1 MRGDPTDDEGHAE
14 ADAGADGSGDP
25 DPSPGDGGRR
35 TDGRIVVA
43 VAGLVVL
50 VVGVVG
56 VLAARMDG
64 DAGQV
69 LAATRLEPLTD
80 VPEAAAAVIDVGETD
95 TLDVTFDGPGL
106 PTVPTV
112 EGYYEV
118 WLTDE
123 QAEDMVSLGPLRDDG
138 IYRIP
143 DGVDF
148 HEFPVVDVSIEPDD
162 GDPSHSGSSVLRGTL
177 IT

>member
-1 MRGDPTDDEGHAE
+1 VRGYSTDDEVE
-14 ADAGADGSGDP
+14 DRP
-25 DPSPGDGGRR
+25 DGGRR
-35 TDGRIVVA
+35 ADGRLVVA
-43 VAGLVVL
+43 VAILVVL
-50 VVGVVG
+50 VVAVVG

-80 VPEAAAAVIDVGETD
+80 VPEAAAVVVDVGETD
-95 TLDVTFDGPGL
+95 TLDVTFDGPSL

-112 EGYYEV
+112 DGYYEV
-118 WLTDE
+118 WLVDE
-123 QAEDMVSLGPLRDDG
+123 DIEDMVSLGPLRGDG

-143 DGVDF
+143 EGVDF

-162 GDPSHSGSSVLRGTL
+162 GNSTHSGSSVLRGTL
-177 IT
+177 AA

>member
-1 MRGDPTDDEGHAE
+1 VRGDSTDDDEVEHPP
-14 ADAGADGSGDP
+14 AGDRRADG
-25 DPSPGDGGRR
+25 RL
-35 TDGRIVVA
+35 VVA

-50 VVGVVG
+50 VVAVVG

-64 DAGQV
+64 DTGQV
-69 LAATRLEPLTD
+69 LAATRLEPLVD
-80 VPEAAAAVIDVGETD
+80 VPRAAAVVVDVGETD

-106 PTVPTV
+106 PTVPTID
-112 EGYYEV
+112 GYYEV

-123 QAEDMVSLGPLRDDG
+123 DIEDMVSLGPLRGDG

-143 DGVDF
+143 EGVDF

-162 GDPSHSGSSVLRGTL
+162 GDATHSGSSVLRGTL
-177 IT
+177 AA